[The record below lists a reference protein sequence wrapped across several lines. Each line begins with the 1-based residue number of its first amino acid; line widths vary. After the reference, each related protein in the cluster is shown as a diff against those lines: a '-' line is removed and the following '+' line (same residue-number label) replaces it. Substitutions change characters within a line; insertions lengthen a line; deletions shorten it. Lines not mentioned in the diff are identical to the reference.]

1 MLALSNVTFV
11 AWRLQT
17 VGYEHVKCAVQCK
30 ALFTSDGTTTSWL
43 SVYVNVKYTLVTPSP
58 FIAIIMLRLFK
69 VTLTRSPY
77 VLFNCRSDIL

>member
-17 VGYEHVKCAVQCK
+17 VDYGHVKCAIQCK
-30 ALFTSDGTTTSWL
+30 ALFASYGTRTSWL

-58 FIAIIMLRLFK
+58 FTAIIMLRLFK
-69 VTLTRSPY
+69 ATLTRSSY